1 MSTAKDEAEIG
12 RIQPQVEEESGYDT
26 REEDAQDESPSKSP
40 GSVPVGFAEQD
51 GDEHNISDGS
61 FGSSGP
67 NSHGWNLIKDRNIE
81 SSPGWGRPSS
91 ADGSL
96 STPDDTPSIQVRG
109 SRSTSHLAIDG
120 GTEL

>member
-12 RIQPQVEEESGYDT
+12 RIQPQVD
-26 REEDAQDESPSKSP
+26 EEDARAEDAEDAEDEFPSKLP

-51 GDEHNISDGS
+51 GDEYNISDGS

-67 NSHGWNLIKDRNIE
+67 NSHGWNLIKDRNIK

-96 STPDDTPSIQVRG
+96 STPDDTPSIQVRD
-109 SRSTSHLAIDG
+109 SRSTSYSSY
-120 GTEL
+120 